1 MDVPGVFDTRNS
13 QDGNHDFE
21 KTRMKE
27 AMLLNPAGYHAFLF
41 VLRYGHRFTEEEY
54 TVVKF
59 LKAMFG
65 EKFMK
70 DYCILLLTN
79 GDGFER
85 DFEEDGKTFEQW
97 CQEQPGVFKDIL
109 RECSNRI
116 VIFDNVTKDA
126 AKRNEQLGKLL
137 ALVDSLLAKSRRYTD
152 ANFKQ
157 AADLL
162 EKAEVEAGVPV
173 ITTRI
178 LQQVSLI
185 IDQANRAKSTLD
197 PDKAIPLLKGLAERC
212 DTLNRDLKQQDKG
225 TGALSGL
232 MEKVEETKQL
242 VVDAIVCSSTNAI
255 DVRREKMKADL
266 DALTLQLDH
275 EYRMM
280 REESTRLESRD
291 EKIQTVTKT
300 VAYTSCGTRVV
311 ADIVASVCSMY
322 GGAVVGTG
330 LISQAAAVIAPLA
343 QARSI
348 AIQFAGDTFTPG
360 GLKKKSTDNPDQ
372 TRPMDNKQNGL

>member
-1 MDVPGVFDTRNS
+1 MDVPGVFDTRTS

-21 KTRMKE
+21 KTKMKE

-41 VLRYGHRFTEEEY
+41 VLRYGQRFTEEEY
-54 TVVKF
+54 AVVKI

-65 EKFMK
+65 EEFMK

-97 CQEQPGVFKDIL
+97 CQEQPGVFQDIL

-126 AKRNEQLGKLL
+126 AKRNDQLDTLL
-137 ALVDSLLAKSRRYTD
+137 ALVDRLLAKGRRYTD

-173 ITTRI
+173 ITTGI
-178 LQQVSLI
+178 LQELSLI

-197 PDKAIPLLKGLAERC
+197 PDESIPLLKGLAERC
-212 DTLNRDLKQQDKG
+212 DTLNGHLKQQDKG

-232 MEKVEETKQL
+232 MEKVEETKQS
-242 VVDAIVCSSTNAI
+242 VVNAIVCSSTNAN
-255 DVRREKMKADL
+255 DVRREMMKVAL

-291 EKIQTVTKT
+291 KT
-300 VAYTSCGTRVV
+300 VKKVTDTVV
-311 ADIVASVCSMY
+311 YASSVIVGAAELATVVSSMY
-322 GGAVVGTG
+322 SGAVGTV
-330 LISQAAAVIAPLA
+330 LIAPAAAVIAPLA
-343 QARSI
+343 LLGSF
-348 AIQFAGDTFTPG
+348 AIWRV
-360 GLKKKSTDNPDQ
+360 
-372 TRPMDNKQNGL
+372 TR